1 MNNQPLPPLPKN
13 VFNNLIRILSPRS
26 EAERIVYQHHGITDE
41 ELGQKRTEMEYYKN
55 RYNTLLVE
63 FKQVEEQLEH
73 SQRQLFTL
81 ATEGSHR
88 LLQDEEDNNRK
99 RGEILNE
106 LWEIFDNIALIY
118 KQQHGREMEHRQRAY
133 ALYRHLGAGLVRE
146 EMALADKEEEAIT
159 DGFIVC
165 FNYKRMMTKKQEIHI
180 LDKSPVIS

>member
-1 MNNQPLPPLPKN
+1 
-13 VFNNLIRILSPRS
+13 
-26 EAERIVYQHHGITDE
+26 
-41 ELGQKRTEMEYYKN
+41 MEYYKN

-118 KQQHGREMEHRQRAY
+118 KQQHGREMVHQHIYMEHRQRAY
-133 ALYRHLGAGLVRE
+133 ALYRHLGAGASQGGDGPSGQGGGRN
-146 EMALADKEEEAIT
+146 EAIT

-165 FNYKRMMTKKQEIHI
+165 FNYKKMMTKKQEIHV

>member
-1 MNNQPLPPLPKN
+1 MIPWIWGDPMRLELP
-13 VFNNLIRILSPRS
+13 
-26 EAERIVYQHHGITDE
+26 AC
-41 ELGQKRTEMEYYKN
+41 
-55 RYNTLLVE
+55 
-63 FKQVEEQLEH
+63 
-73 SQRQLFTL
+73 
-81 ATEGSHR
+81 HR

-118 KQQHGREMEHRQRAY
+118 KQQHGREDQRWCINIY
-133 ALYRHLGAGLVRE
+133 IWSIVREPMLCIVIWVQGLVRE

-165 FNYKRMMTKKQEIHI
+165 FNYKKMMTKKQEIHV